1 MKVGLYLEIAG
12 FLSVLAQRH
21 VAYNLPEQAQELL
34 DKLSDALAEEHPDAV
49 SGEAQGSQTS
59 TD

>member
-1 MKVGLYLEIAG
+1 MKVELYLEIAG
-12 FLSVLAQRH
+12 FLSVLTQRH

-34 DKLSDALAEEHPDAV
+34 NKLGDALAEEHPDAV
-49 SGEAQGSQTS
+49 AGEAQGSEAS